1 MSETQVE
8 AKKLGNPMRRVVLDK
23 VTVNIGLGES
33 GERLQRAYNLL
44 QELTGSKPVYTLAK
58 KTIREFGIR
67 RGAPIGVKVTLRGK
81 KAEEFLNRVLEAV
94 GRRLKEESFDDYGNV
109 AFGISE
115 HVLIPG
121 TKYDPEV
128 GIFGMDVA
136 ITLRRPGYRVML
148 RKRKRSR
155 IPKRHRVTK
164 EEAME
169 FLKKN
174 FNVTIVEG

>member
-58 KTIREFGIR
+58 KTIREFGVR

-94 GRRLKEESFDDYGNV
+94 GRRLKKESFDDYGNV

-155 IPKRHRVTK
+155 IPRRHRVTK

>member
-1 MSETQVE
+1 MSAQAVEKTQ
-8 AKKLGNPMRRVVLDK
+8 NPMRRIVMDK

-33 GERLQRAYNLL
+33 GERLQKAYNLL
-44 QELTGSKPVYTLAK
+44 QELTGVKPVYTVAK
-58 KTIREFGIR
+58 KTIREFGVR
-67 RGAPIGVKVTLRGK
+67 KGAPIGVKVTLRGK

-94 GRRLKEESFDDYGNV
+94 GRRIKASSFDEYGNV

-121 TKYDPEV
+121 VHYDPEV
-128 GIFGMDVA
+128 GIFGMDIA
-136 ITLRRPGYRVML
+136 ITFRRPGYRVAI
-148 RKRKRSR
+148 RKRKRGH

-169 FLKKN
+169 FLRKN
-174 FNVTIVEG
+174 FNVTIIEG

>member
-1 MSETQVE
+1 MSTQTVE
-8 AKKLGNPMRRVVLDK
+8 KSQNPMRRVVMDK

-33 GERLQRAYNLL
+33 GERLQKAYNLL
-44 QELTGSKPVYTLAK
+44 QELTGAKPVYTVAK

-67 RGAPIGVKVTLRGK
+67 KGAPIGVKVTLRGK

-94 GRRLKEESFDDYGNV
+94 GRRIKASSFDEYGNV

-121 TKYDPEV
+121 VHYDPEV
-128 GIFGMDVA
+128 GIFGMDIA
-136 ITLRRPGYRVML
+136 ITFRRPGYRVAI
-148 RKRKRSR
+148 RKRKKGH

-169 FLKKN
+169 FLRKN